1 MSLLALSPPTGLPGI
16 SSCHISSLTPGQLG
30 HFDTFHC
37 ASLDWVQ
44 SISWRNVPFD
54 SMSIVLYGLPLELF
68 WRTLD
73 ALLYFPL
80 ILTNAKQALS
90 PLH

>member
-1 MSLLALSPPTGLPGI
+1 MPLPALSPPTGLPGI
-16 SSCHISSLTPGQLG
+16 SSCHTNSLTPGQFG

-37 ASLDWVQ
+37 ASLDRVQ
-44 SISWRNVPFD
+44 RVSWRNVPLT

-80 ILTNAKQALS
+80 ILANAKLALS